1 MQTKVLGIL
10 QNTPENEPFMYLVD
24 TNIPNNTAFFFF
36 KNTLDKMTMVATVV
50 AMVRDS
56 NGGPTMVVQWR
67 YSMAIGNDD
76 DCDLRFWV

>member
-36 KNTLDKMTMVATVV
+36 QKYTWQNDNGGNGS
-50 AMVRDS
+50 S
-56 NGGPTMVVQWR
+56 NGSW
-67 YSMAIGNDD
+67 
-76 DCDLRFWV
+76 